1 MRRAQCNSS
10 RHSGGQAPRVG
21 KIIGR
26 YVLREVLTAWLLMMV
41 VLLIILTAYEVGAV
55 LERAAASQFPQGV
68 IARLIYLG
76 LLQYVSLVAPMALLL
91 GIIWAFGRL
100 YHDTEMAAALAC
112 GVRPGTMYRPVIA
125 LAVVVAAGLAAVTL
139 VLAPSATFQALTLRD
154 KAIRA
159 GQFAPLQPGQFRS
172 FGGGSAVV
180 YAQQVEPNGTLGN
193 VFIERT
199 QGRTVEVAVAN
210 QARHTVSPDGTTQTI
225 ELYNGER
232 FEGVPGSAQFRIMRF
247 AEHTVPIPMPPAN
260 QVVTDLDAAPTATL
274 YSSTNPRAQAKLQW
288 RIALPLM
295 CLVLA
300 IVALPLA
307 RLKPRQG
314 RYARVWVALVLYVVY
329 LNLLSA
335 GEAWLGHGRIP
346 SYLGLWWVH
355 GVIILLA
362 VAISRAP
369 ALANRVRLT
378 GARA

>member
-1 MRRAQCNSS
+1 
-10 RHSGGQAPRVG
+10 VG

-26 YVLREVLTAWLLMMV
+26 YVLREVLSAWLLMMA

-68 IARLIYLG
+68 ITRLIYLG

-100 YHDTEMAAALAC
+100 YHDSEMAAALAC
-112 GVRPGTMYRPVIA
+112 GVRPGVLYRPVIA

-139 VLAPSATFQALTLRD
+139 VLAPRATFQALTLRD

-159 GQFAPLQPGQFRS
+159 GQFAPLEPGQFRS

-180 YAQQVEPNGTLGN
+180 YAQRVEPNGALGN

-199 QGRTVEVAVAN
+199 RGRTVEVAVAN
-210 QARHTVSPDGTTQTI
+210 QARHTVSPDGTSQTI
-225 ELYNGER
+225 ELYHGER

-260 QVVTDLDAAPTATL
+260 QLVTDLDAAPTAAL
-274 YSSTNPRAQAKLQW
+274 YASTDLRQQAKLQW

-300 IVALPLA
+300 VVALPLS
-307 RLKPRQG
+307 RLRPRQG

-329 LNLLSA
+329 LNLLTA
-335 GEAWLGHGRIP
+335 GEAWLGHGQIP
-346 SYLGLWWVH
+346 PLLGLWWVH
-355 GVIILLA
+355 VVVILLA
-362 VAISRAP
+362 VAMMRGPELASRM
-369 ALANRVRLT
+369 RIF

>member
-1 MRRAQCNSS
+1 M
-10 RHSGGQAPRVG
+10 G

-26 YVLREVLTAWLLMMV
+26 YVLREVLSAWLLMMA

-100 YHDTEMAAALAC
+100 YHDSEMAAALAC
-112 GVRPGTMYRPVIA
+112 GVRPAVLYRPVIA

-139 VLAPSATFQALTLRD
+139 VLAPRATFQALTLRD

-159 GQFAPLQPGQFRS
+159 GQFAPLEPGQFRS

-180 YAQQVEPNGTLGN
+180 YAQQVEPNGALGN

-199 QGRTVEVAVAN
+199 RGRTVEVAVAN
-210 QARHTVSPDGTTQTI
+210 QARHTVSPDGSTQTI
-225 ELYNGER
+225 ELYDGER

-260 QVVTDLDAAPTATL
+260 QVVTDLDAAPTAAL
-274 YSSTNPRAQAKLQW
+274 YASNDLRKQAKLQW

-300 IVALPLA
+300 IVALPLS
-307 RLKPRQG
+307 RLRPRQG

-335 GEAWLGHGRIP
+335 GEEWLGHGKMP
-346 SYLGLWWVH
+346 LLFGLWWVH
-355 GVIILLA
+355 AVVILLA
-362 VAISRAP
+362 MAMMRGPEFAG
-369 ALANRVRLT
+369 RMRWF

>member
-1 MRRAQCNSS
+1 
-10 RHSGGQAPRVG
+10 
-21 KIIGR
+21 
-26 YVLREVLTAWLLMMV
+26 MMA

-100 YHDTEMAAALAC
+100 YHDSEMAAALAC
-112 GVRPGTMYRPVIA
+112 GVRPAMLYRPVIA

-139 VLAPSATFQALTLRD
+139 VLAPRATFQALTLRD

-159 GQFAPLQPGQFRS
+159 GQFAPLAPGQFRA

-180 YAQQVEPNGTLGN
+180 YAQQVEPNGALGN

-199 QGRTVEVAVAN
+199 RGSTVEVAVAN

-225 ELYNGER
+225 ELYHGER

-247 AEHTVPIPMPPAN
+247 AEHTVPIPMPAVH
-260 QVVTDLDAAPTATL
+260 QVVTDLDAAPTAAL
-274 YSSTNPRAQAKLQW
+274 YASRDLRQQAKLQW

-307 RLKPRQG
+307 RLRPRQG

-335 GEAWLGHGRIP
+335 GEEWLGHGQIP
-346 SYLGLWWVH
+346 LLLGLWWVH
-355 GVIILLA
+355 VVVILLA
-362 VAISRAP
+362 VAMMRGPELASRMRI
-369 ALANRVRLT
+369 L